1 MYLSFSFSHSAW
13 TGRRT
18 WKTRTMDV
26 FKKYWHV
33 MKERSEQAKQNIN
46 DEIEN
51 EIQRLRHIN
60 QMCRKMSRAARRI
73 GSNYDNLIDSEQ
85 VFHEI
90 LNETGEGNDSL
101 NEDFTNTSALQQ
113 EVIGIE
119 EGMKCMLYI
128 TMIMEIY

>member
-1 MYLSFSFSHSAW
+1 
-13 TGRRT
+13 
-18 WKTRTMDV
+18 MDV

-119 EGMKCMLYI
+119 EGMKCTFYHHDQRNVLKTI
-128 TMIMEIY
+128 